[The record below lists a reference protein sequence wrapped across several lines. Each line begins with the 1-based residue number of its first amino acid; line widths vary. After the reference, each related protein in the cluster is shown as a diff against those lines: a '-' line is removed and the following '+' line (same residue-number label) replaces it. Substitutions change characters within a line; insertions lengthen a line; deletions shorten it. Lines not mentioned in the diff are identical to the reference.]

1 MEALLIN
8 LLHALQL
15 SMLYF
20 LLAVGLTLI
29 FGLMDTLNLAHGGF
43 YTIGAYAGWRLCLWG
58 GTAMA
63 GMFAEPG
70 LNDHE
75 FDRAAARYA
84 AEFFWAALIVAPVFV
99 GGVGYLFQRHVLHPL
114 SERGRE
120 SHLDFALLTFGLLF
134 VIMGAMELV
143 FGTAPLSIGLPDLLS
158 GSVELFGLDYPVY
171 RLFIVG
177 VGLAIAL
184 LLWLLLGRTV
194 WGAILRA
201 GVDRRDMAV
210 GMGIDIAQVFA
221 IVFAAGTGLAA
232 LAGVIY
238 APGAS
243 ISSTMGARILVVTF
257 VIVVVGGLGNLQGSF
272 YASLIV
278 GFVDSLAQAYKPVV
292 EIFGEEIRIDLEL
305 FGIYILLT
313 VVLVARPQGLFGSKA
328 RAP

>member
-43 YTIGAYAGWRLCLWG
+43 YTIGAYMGWRICLWG
-58 GTAMA
+58 GALMA
-63 GMFAEPG
+63 TFLAEPG
-70 LNDHE
+70 LGHFE
-75 FDRAAARYA
+75 FERAAIRYSK
-84 AEFFWAALIVAPVFV
+84 EFFWPALILAPVLV
-99 GGVGYLFQRHVLHPL
+99 GGIGYLFQRYVLHPL

-134 VIMGAMELV
+134 VITGTMELI
-143 FGTAPLSIGLPDLLS
+143 FGTTPLSIGLPALLS
-158 GSVELFGLDYPVY
+158 GSVGVFGLDYPVY
-171 RLFIVG
+171 RLFIIAVG
-177 VGLAIAL
+177 FAIAL
-184 LLWLLLGRTV
+184 LLRLILGRTI

-210 GMGIDIAQVFA
+210 GMGIDIAKVFA
-221 IVFAAGTGLAA
+221 TVFAVGTGLAA

-243 ISSTMGARILVVTF
+243 IASTMGARILVVTF
-257 VIVVVGGLGNLQGSF
+257 VIVVAGGLGNLQGSF

-292 EIFGEEIRIDLEL
+292 EIFGEEIQIDFEL
-305 FGIYILLT
+305 FGIYILLIIVLT
-313 VVLVARPQGLFGSKA
+313 VRPQGLFGSKGH
-328 RAP
+328 AP